1 MSSTAAPAARP
12 PASTRGRAPHDHG
25 VQFYDEDDFLTGTVA
40 DFLEPGLAQG
50 QSVVIIAT
58 EQHCQDFLGTLRG
71 RGIDVDAAVSS
82 RRLVV
87 RDARKTL
94 ASFLVDGKPDWQRF
108 QAEIGGLLS
117 SVATRDGL
125 PVRAYGEMV
134 DLLWRDGE
142 SQEAIRLEEFWN
154 DLHQTHSFNLLCAYV
169 MGNFGKEECGEDFD
183 KLCALH

>member
-12 PASTRGRAPHDHG
+12 PASSRARAPHDHA

-50 QSVVIIAT
+50 QPVVIIAT
-58 EQHCQDFLGTLRG
+58 EQHSEDFLGTLRA

-82 RRLVV
+82 RRLVL

-94 ASFLVDGKPDWQRF
+94 ATFLVDGKPDWQRF

-117 SVATRDGL
+117 SVATPDGG
-125 PVRAYGEMV
+125 PGPPYR
-134 DLLWRDGE
+134 
-142 SQEAIRLEEFWN
+142 
-154 DLHQTHSFNLLCAYV
+154 
-169 MGNFGKEECGEDFD
+169 GKG
-183 KLCALH
+183 APAWGGG

>member
-12 PASTRGRAPHDHG
+12 PASSRARAPHDHA
-25 VQFYDEDDFLTGTVA
+25 VQFYDEDDFLTGMVA

-50 QSVVIIAT
+50 QPIVIIAT
-58 EQHCQDFLGTLRG
+58 EQHCEDFLGTLRA

-82 RRLVV
+82 RRLVL

-94 ASFLVDGKPDWQRF
+94 ATFLVDGKPDQRRF

-125 PVRAYGEMV
+125 PGRAYGEV
-134 DLLWRDGE
+134 GDLLWGGGGTQKGRRVGGVWD
-142 SQEAIRLEEFWN
+142 A
-154 DLHQTHSFNLLCAYV
+154 
-169 MGNFGKEECGEDFD
+169 
-183 KLCALH
+183 

>member
-1 MSSTAAPAARP
+1 LPSTAAPAARP

-117 SVATRDGL
+117 SGATTDGL
-125 PVRAYGEMV
+125 PGPPPGARG
-134 DLLWRDGE
+134 DLPSG
-142 SQEAIRLEEFWN
+142 
-154 DLHQTHSFNLLCAYV
+154 
-169 MGNFGKEECGEDFD
+169 G
-183 KLCALH
+183 